1 MDMKMKPALTIF
13 DCDGTLIDS
22 ELLYNTVISDL
33 LCENGLDHYTPALC
47 LERFTGLTLTDIRA
61 QIEQEHKI
69 DLASHI
75 TSDIYI
81 TRAQAQMDQGLNAI
95 INADQLLTR
104 SRSLGKICVASNGE
118 RSSVIKSLKMTGL
131 YTAFD
136 GGEDHIFTKIQ
147 VEKAKPAPDLF
158 LFAAEQM
165 DVLPKDCAVIEDSVA
180 GVRAGIAA
188 GMYVLGFTGSHHN
201 PATHALALKEAGAHR
216 IFSDLIH
223 IADYLGGEKG

>member
-1 MDMKMKPALTIF
+1 MKLKPALTIF

-33 LCENGLDHYTPALC
+33 LCESGLDHYTPTLC
-47 LERFTGLTLTDIRA
+47 LERFTGLTLSTIRV
-61 QIEQEHKI
+61 QVEEEHKI
-69 DLASHI
+69 DLAPHI
-75 TSDIYI
+75 TSDIYVS
-81 TRAQAQMDQGLNAI
+81 RAQAQMDKGLSTI
-95 INADQLLTR
+95 MNADQLVAR
-104 SRSLGKICVASNGE
+104 SKTLGKICVASNGE

-131 YTAFD
+131 YEAFD

-147 VEKAKPAPDLF
+147 VENAKPAPDLF
-158 LFAAEQM
+158 LFAAEKM

-201 PATHALALKEAGAHR
+201 PAMHANALKEAGAHR

-223 IADYLGGEKG
+223 IADYLGNEKG

>member
-1 MDMKMKPALTIF
+1 MKPALTIF

-61 QIEQEHKI
+61 QVEDEHKV
-69 DLASHI
+69 DLAAHI

-81 TRAQAQMDQGLNAI
+81 GRAQAQMDKGLSAI
-95 INADQLLTR
+95 LNADQLVTR
-104 SRSLGKICVASNGE
+104 SKSLGKICVASNGE
-118 RSSVIKSLKMTGL
+118 RSSVIKSLRMTGL
-131 YTAFD
+131 YESFD

-147 VEKAKPAPDLF
+147 VKNAKPAPDLF
-158 LFAAEQM
+158 LFAAEKM

-180 GVRAGIAA
+180 GVRAGVAA

-201 PATHALALKEAGAHR
+201 PAVHALALKEAGAHR